1 MAKDPTKDPA
11 MYPAVIFAAQSWNG
25 IQIVKSDRKWML
37 QIIHMKRSMSEHH
50 SLEKQVPC

>member
-25 IQIVKSDRKWML
+25 IQIIKSDRKWML
-37 QIIHMKRSMSEHH
+37 HIIHMKRSMSEHH